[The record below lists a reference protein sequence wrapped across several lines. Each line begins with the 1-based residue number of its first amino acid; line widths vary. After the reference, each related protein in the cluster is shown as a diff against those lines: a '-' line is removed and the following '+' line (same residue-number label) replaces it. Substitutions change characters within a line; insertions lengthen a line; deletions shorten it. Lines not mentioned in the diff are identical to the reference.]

1 MTMDWINAPYRSGEI
16 DIGMENEDNQR
27 EGPAPTLYTSP
38 DVPLTNFLIYFLLPD
53 PFFFIQSS
61 HFHFFILESSLLLTL
76 IW

>member
-1 MTMDWINAPYRSGEI
+1 MNAPYRSGEI
-16 DIGMENEDNQR
+16 DRGMEKEDKQR
-27 EGPAPTLYTSP
+27 EGKDQLLHSTSP